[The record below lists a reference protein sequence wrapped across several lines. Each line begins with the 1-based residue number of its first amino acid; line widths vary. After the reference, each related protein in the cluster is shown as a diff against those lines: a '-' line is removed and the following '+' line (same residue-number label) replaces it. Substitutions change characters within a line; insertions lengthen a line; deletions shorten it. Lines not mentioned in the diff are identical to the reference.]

1 MDALPLNKLPLYAKL
16 LSSIWSYRR
25 KRLPNGVLSKYKSR
39 LCVNGKEQAFGRDY
53 WETYAPV
60 AAWSMIRLLLY
71 MATMLNL
78 STRQVDYT
86 SAFLQADLDVPVF
99 MKVPQGWFVSPDGM
113 LHHHD
118 DPRFNDTKHFLKLK
132 KNLYGCKQAARNWFR
147 MQPSERRVCAILH
160 RFLSFPLF

>member
-1 MDALPLNKLPLYAKL
+1 MDALPLDKLPLHAKL

-25 KRLPNGVLSKYKSR
+25 KRLPN
-39 LCVNGKEQAFGRDY
+39 RDY

-86 SAFLQADLDVPVF
+86 SAFPQADLDVPVF
-99 MKVPQGWFVSPDGM
+99 MKVPQGWFVSPDGT

-147 MQPSERRVCAILH
+147 MRPSERRVCAILH
-160 RFLSFPLF
+160 RFLSFPSF